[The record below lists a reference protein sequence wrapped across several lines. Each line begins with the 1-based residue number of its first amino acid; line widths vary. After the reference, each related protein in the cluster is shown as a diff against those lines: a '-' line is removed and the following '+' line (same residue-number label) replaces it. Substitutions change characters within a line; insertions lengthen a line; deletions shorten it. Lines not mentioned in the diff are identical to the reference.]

1 MRFLVLRLEG
11 PLVSF
16 GHVAVD
22 ELRPTLELP
31 TTSMLTGLFANALG
45 FDHREPER
53 HQRLQER
60 LRFAARADLPGRLLR
75 DYQTARLHRGDRLWT
90 TWGRAQRRAGGGT
103 TWDES
108 GWGTVQRERFYR
120 ADALVTVVATL
131 LPADESPTLDQLRAA
146 LERPER
152 PLFLGRKSCLPS
164 RPLLDPERPVVEAE
178 SAREALLR
186 VPLAGPRGRIALP
199 GHLPCRWPAEEGG
212 GEDHARARW
221 IADLRDWHTG
231 LHVGGRSVRWG
242 SLPRE
247 WFPQGEAAA

>member
-11 PLVSF
+11 PLLAF
-16 GHVAVD
+16 GDVAVD
-22 ELRPTLELP
+22 ERRPTLELP

-75 DYQTARLHRGDRLWT
+75 DDQTARLRRNDRLWT
-90 TWGRAQRRAGGGT
+90 TWGRAQRRTGGGK
-103 TWDES
+103 TWDET
-108 GWGTVQRERFYR
+108 GWGTVQRKRFYR

-131 LPADESPTLDQLRAA
+131 LPADEPPTLDRLRAA

-152 PLFLGRKSCLPS
+152 PLFLGRKSCPPS
-164 RPLLDPERPVVEAE
+164 RPLLDRERPVVEAG

-186 VPLAGPRGRIALP
+186 VPLAEPRGRVRLP
-199 GHLPCRWPAEEGG
+199 ARLPCRWPVEEGG
-212 GEDHARARW
+212 GEDHARERW
-221 IADLRDWHTG
+221 IADLRDWDTG
-231 LHVGGRSVRWG
+231 LHVGGRLVCWASV
-242 SLPRE
+242 PRTY
-247 WFPQGEAAA
+247 FPQETAA